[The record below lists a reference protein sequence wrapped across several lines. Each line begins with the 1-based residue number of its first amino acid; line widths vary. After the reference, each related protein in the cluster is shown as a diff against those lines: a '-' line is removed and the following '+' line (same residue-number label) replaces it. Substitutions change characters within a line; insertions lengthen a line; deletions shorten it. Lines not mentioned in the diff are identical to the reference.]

1 MSSTANSRTNE
12 SKSIPLSTSMSST
25 TSSLSQYSVQQP
37 RRQGTMDLSGSSPEP
52 ITPGS
57 LPERD
62 SSLHDS
68 PNLNTTD
75 EEDKHTPQAHSG
87 PQLQKLAHSERERDL
102 RRVSTDTAESDDTF
116 SGNAREESI
125 YHDPNTPTMANMPG
139 GQNVKQGNLPSRL
152 GGAGAFAPTDNSTTS
167 ATQNQPKI
175 GGPGGTPLFDLSAAS
190 ASTFEGPSIDLSD
203 ISTSSGPSRRVPQP
217 MVSST
222 SPLPPS
228 QSVQTLAS
236 YPSTTTPSDY
246 MTASSTI
253 RSNITQVGPA
263 TGLGIGMPHGVPNP
277 GAFGEDRMTFDE
289 GLLRTLCDLDV
300 SRHHYIQISL
310 PV

>member
-1 MSSTANSRTNE
+1 
-12 SKSIPLSTSMSST
+12 MSST
-25 TSSLSQYSVQQP
+25 TSSLSQYSVQRP
-37 RRQGTMDLSGSSPEP
+37 RRQGTMDISGGSPSP

-87 PQLQKLAHSERERDL
+87 PQLQKLVHSERERDL

-125 YHDPNTPTMANMPG
+125 YHDPNTPTMANMTG
-139 GQNVKQGNLPSRL
+139 AQNVKQGNLPSRL
-152 GGAGAFAPTDNSTTS
+152 GGAGTFAPTDNSATS
-167 ATQNQPKI
+167 AQQNQPKI

-190 ASTFEGPSIDLSD
+190 TFEGPSIDLSET
-203 ISTSSGPSRRVPQP
+203 SASSGPSRRVPQP
-217 MVSST
+217 MASST
-222 SPLPPS
+222 SPVPPS
-228 QSVQTLAS
+228 QSFQTLAS
-236 YPSTTTPSDY
+236 SPSTTTPSDY
-246 MTASSTI
+246 ITASSTN
-253 RSNITQVGPA
+253 RSNITQVGTA
-263 TGLGIGMPHGVPNP
+263 TGLGIGLPQGVPSP

-289 GLLRTLCDLDV
+289 GLLRALCDLDV
-300 SRHHYIQISL
+300 SRRHYPEISL
-310 PV
+310 AVSHHR